1 MPLVYITCT
10 VPSTY
15 LQSKMSVTYPQ
26 IQSYFGTRL
35 MIKLKLFKIKLSCR
49 ELVALKFNLPT
60 RESEAAVSQFEASL
74 VYRASSGAARATQK
88 NPVLR
93 KTKTKQTEKQK
104 QKENCHSGI

>member
-1 MPLVYITCT
+1 
-10 VPSTY
+10 
-15 LQSKMSVTYPQ
+15 
-26 IQSYFGTRL
+26 

-93 KTKTKQTEKQK
+93 KQTKQKNKKQNNK
-104 QKENCHSGI
+104 SCLMD